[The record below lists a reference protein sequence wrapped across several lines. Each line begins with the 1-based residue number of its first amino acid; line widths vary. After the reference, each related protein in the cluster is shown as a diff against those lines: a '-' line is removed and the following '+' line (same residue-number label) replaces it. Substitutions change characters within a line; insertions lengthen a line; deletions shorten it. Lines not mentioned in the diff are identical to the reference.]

1 MRILILLALLL
12 VTASDAWSNPYPKG
26 WPYPPVVTPNGA
38 SLPWTMKDGVKEF
51 RLTIDD
57 LVHEVAPGMK
67 VRAWGYNGRTP
78 GPTLE
83 VVQGDRVR
91 FIVTNNLPE
100 ATAVHWHGILLPS
113 GMDGVAG
120 LNQRPIEPGETFT
133 YEFRLHQE
141 PGTYMYHS
149 HSDEMVQIA
158 MGAMGFLILHPKD
171 PGQARVDRDYALFL
185 NEWHVPAGT
194 AVPDP
199 SEMND
204 FNLFTFNSRAYPGTE
219 PLVARTGEKVRLRF
233 ANVGQDSHPVH
244 LHGHTFRVTGTDG
257 GPIPPSAQFRETTVL
272 VAPGQTREVVLDAA
286 VPGDWAMHC
295 HRRHHPMNAMGH
307 GLPNMLGVD
316 TKGVADEIQQLVPG
330 YMPMGEKGMHGM
342 EGHGTPPNTLPMM
355 GGKGPFGSVGMGGMF
370 TLLKV
375 RDRGTPMTDWYPN
388 PPGTVAAPR

>member
-1 MRILILLALLL
+1 MRILAILALLL
-12 VTASDAWSNPYPKG
+12 LLPASAWSGVPRTPIT
-26 WPYPPVVTPNGA
+26 TPNGA
-38 SLPWTMKDGVKEF
+38 SLPWTMKGGVKEF

-57 LVHEVAPGMK
+57 IVHEVAPGMK

-91 FIVTNNLPE
+91 FLVKNNLP
-100 ATAVHWHGILLPS
+100 APTAVHWHGILLPS

-120 LNQRPIEPGETFT
+120 LNQRPLEPGETFA
-133 YEFRLHQE
+133 YEFTLDQE

-171 PGQARVDRDYALFL
+171 PRQGRVDRDFALFL
-185 NEWHVPAGT
+185 NEWHVPVGT
-194 AVPDP
+194 SVPEP
-199 SEMND
+199 TEMND
-204 FNLFTFNSRAYPGTE
+204 FNLFTFNGRAWPGTE
-219 PLVARTGEKVRLRF
+219 PLVVRTGEKVRLRF
-233 ANVGQDSHPVH
+233 ANVGQDVHPVH

-257 GPIPPSAQFRETTVL
+257 GPVPPSAQFRETTVL
-272 VAPGQTREVVLDAA
+272 VAPGQTREVILDAA
-286 VPGDWAMHC
+286 VAGDWAMHC

-307 GLPNMLGVD
+307 GIPNMLGVD
-316 TKGVADEIQQLVPG
+316 TSGVADEIGQLVPG
-330 YMPMGEKGMHGM
+330 YMPMGRTGMHGM

-355 GGKGPFGSVGMGGMF
+355 AGTGPFGSIGMGGMF

-375 RDRGTPMTDWYPN
+375 RDRGRERDEWHRN